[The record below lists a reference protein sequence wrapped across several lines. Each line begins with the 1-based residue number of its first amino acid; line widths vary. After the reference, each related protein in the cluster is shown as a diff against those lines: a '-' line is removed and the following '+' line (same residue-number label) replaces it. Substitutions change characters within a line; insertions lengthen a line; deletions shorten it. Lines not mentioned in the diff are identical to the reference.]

1 MFSFHSRYVVG
12 ILVLG
17 FSLLALPRLGHP
29 QAFCPSHSEGWQ
41 PVAYQE
47 LTLDAVTPRGLD
59 ISALATL
66 PHGIAMALVSV
77 EGATIRFVWITTTP
91 TPSGT
96 IGHELAP
103 GERFFL
109 CGRAMIESWRGIR
122 TSQGSGNATVRV
134 TLFQPS

>member
-1 MFSFHSRYVVG
+1 MFSFHSRHVIVF
-12 ILVLG
+12 LVLG
-17 FSLLALPRLGHP
+17 LSLLAFPRLGHS
-29 QAFCPSHSEGWQ
+29 QSFCPSHSEGWQ

-59 ISALATL
+59 ISPLATL

-77 EGATIRFVWITTTP
+77 EGATIRFAWTT

-96 IGHELAP
+96 TGHELAP

-109 CGRAMIESWRGIR
+109 CGRAMIETWRGIR
-122 TSQGSGNATVRV
+122 TSQGSGNAIVRV